1 MSAGRPSASWRTLIP
16 LSILA
21 LTAASCA
28 GGSSDSTESAE
39 STQPSGSQVPAETV
53 EPPAEAATF
62 RIGAIPDQEPE
73 RLQRTYGL
81 LSEFLEIE
89 LGDVAPGIAVEYV
102 PVTEYDAAVTGFA
115 VGDLDSVWFGG
126 LTGVQAR
133 LAVDGADAIA
143 QRDIDEAFTSVFIA
157 RADAGIDPI
166 ADVDGL
172 SVLDGRSFTFGS
184 ESSTSGRLMPQS
196 FLEQAGVDADEDFA
210 GAPGFS
216 GSHDATIELVAAG
229 TFEVGALNS
238 QVWDDRVADGTVD
251 PDEVVELF
259 RTPPYYDYH
268 WVAQPDLDERFGDG
282 FTADFVDALE
292 SLDPADPGDA
302 EILDLFGAAAFI
314 ETDNANYEAIETVG
328 RDAGLIR

>member
-1 MSAGRPSASWRTLIP
+1 MSARRRSASWRTFIP
-16 LSILA
+16 LSIFA

-28 GGSSDSTESAE
+28 GSSSESAD
-39 STQPSGSQVPAETV
+39 SADTGDPV
-53 EPPAEAATF
+53 TF

-81 LSEFLEIE
+81 LSDFLEEE
-89 LGDVAPGIAVEYV
+89 LGDIAPGIEVEYV
-102 PVTEYDAAVTGFA
+102 PVTEYESAVTGFA
-115 VGDLDSVWFGG
+115 VGDLDTVWFGG

-157 RADAGIDPI
+157 RTDAGIDPI
-166 ADVDGL
+166 ADVGGL
-172 SVLDGRSFTFGS
+172 SVLGGRSFTFGS

-196 FLEQAGVDADEDFA
+196 FLEQAGLAVDDLRGE
-210 GAPGFS
+210 PGFS

-229 TFEVGALNS
+229 TYEVGALNS

-251 PDEVVELF
+251 SSEVVEIF
-259 RTPPYYDYH
+259 RTPPYFDYH

-282 FTADFVDALE
+282 FTDDFVEALE
-292 SLDPADPGDA
+292 SLDVSDPDDA
-302 EILDLFGAAAFI
+302 EILDLFGAGAFI
-314 ETDNANYEAIETVG
+314 PTENGNYAAIEAVG
-328 RDAGLIR
+328 RDADLIR